1 MRPQKGMSNT
11 PLETSK
17 RVYYLSMYVF
27 IYARYILNTY
37 LIAEVTNKI
46 DKRLVGDGRVLRN
59 TPDLKKTWGRMPPDL
74 RKTCRPHASGLGKN
88 VQAACLRT

>member
-59 TPDLKKTWGRMPPDL
+59 TPDLKKTWGRMP
-74 RKTCRPHASGLGKN
+74 KPHASGLEKN

>member
-46 DKRLVGDGRVLRN
+46 DIRLVGDSRVLRN
-59 TPDLKKTWGRMPPDL
+59 TPDLKKRG
-74 RKTCRPHASGLGKN
+74 
-88 VQAACLRT
+88 AACLRT